1 MLNPDARLFALGRKL
16 FAPKL
21 GSLPLSPPTNGHFA
35 NGAVPLELSTNPP
48 CVEGRVEPRLP
59 TLPGNFDGLATP
71 DSVNWRV
78 NGEISLLL
86 GWGRAILLQIAHPK
100 VAAGV
105 ADHSQ
110 FRASSAG
117 ARIIRFQHTV
127 STMLELNFGTVD
139 EAWLA
144 ARRIDGI
151 HGRVVGTLAD
161 DVGNHAGGT
170 AYFARDP
177 ELLRWVYATLVDSF
191 IRTYELFVG
200 PLTSVEKDQY
210 CRESVV
216 IGPML
221 GIPDGFLPSCHADLL
236 AYMRDLI
243 GSGQICVGPTARD
256 LASHILAPPIPIVG
270 VPLMALAKL
279 PIVGLLPEPIRSGY
293 GLPWDP
299 RREMTLVV
307 AASVV
312 RSLQKRLPP
321 TIHRWPAAERR
332 VAELLV
338 GGHAE
343 TITTSESDSSSID
356 RRRCS

>member
-1 MLNPDARLFALGRKL
+1 MLNPDARLFTLGRKL

-21 GSLPLSPPTNGHFA
+21 GSSPP
-35 NGAVPLELSTNPP
+35 SPP

-71 DSVNWRV
+71 ESVNWRV

-105 ADHSQ
+105 GDHSQ
-110 FRASSAG
+110 FRASTG
-117 ARIIRFQHTV
+117 ARITRFQQTV
-127 STMLELNFGTVD
+127 STMLELNFGTVE

-161 DVGNHAGGT
+161 DVGNYAGGT

-200 PLTSVEKDQY
+200 PLTRVEKDQY

-236 AYMRDLI
+236 AYMRELI

-338 GGHAE
+338 GGHAV
-343 TITTSESDSSSID
+343 TTATFESDSSSID